1 MTKQQIRLTV
11 DGQAHTLRVD
21 PDARLLDVL
30 RDHLSRYGTKEGCAS
45 GECGACSVIMDGRLV
60 DSCMVFAVQADGA
73 DIVTI
78 EGLSQADH
86 LHPIQ
91 EAFLDSAAVQCGFCA
106 PGMVLAAKVL
116 LDHNPD
122 PTEYDIRQ
130 AMAGNIC
137 RCTGYA
143 KIVQAVQLAGAR
155 MKVV

>member
-1 MTKQQIRLTV
+1 VGKQQITLTV
-11 DGQAHTLRVD
+11 DGQAHTLRVGT
-21 PDARLLDVL
+21 DARLLDVL
-30 RDHLSRYGTKEGCAS
+30 RDQLSRYGTKEGCAS

-78 EGLSQADH
+78 EGLGTSET

-122 PTEYDIRQ
+122 PTEDEIRQ

-137 RCTGYA
+137 RCTGYT
-143 KIVQAVQLAGAR
+143 KIVEAVQLASAR
-155 MKVV
+155 MKGV